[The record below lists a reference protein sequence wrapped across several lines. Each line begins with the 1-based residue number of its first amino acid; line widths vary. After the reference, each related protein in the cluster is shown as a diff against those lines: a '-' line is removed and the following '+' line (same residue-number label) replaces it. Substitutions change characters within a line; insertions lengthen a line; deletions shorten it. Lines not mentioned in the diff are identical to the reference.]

1 MDYLVDEATQWMSP
15 YFQVERGK
23 KVRIATIAILS
34 ILFITGCR
42 ITGSHSPGSVLRDI
56 PREERV
62 ALMVMNFKNTTSKGT
77 AAEYQPWEFGIPSMI
92 IADLE
97 SIGVFNILSW
107 ERLKDIM
114 EQQAFQSYGIV
125 DEEKAV
131 EIGKVAA
138 AHYILSGSFI
148 IMSGTLRIES
158 KVFSVEK
165 GTLLGAS
172 SVTGKLDRFFELEK
186 QLVIDMTPYLGA
198 MLTPNEATL
207 LADNVE
213 TRSVD
218 ASLDNYAGEMALLQA
233 DQLKAKGDRDTAE
246 KLIEQARVRFEN
258 ALQHDP
264 TYERAQKNLA
274 SLTLAIPM
282 TL

>member
-1 MDYLVDEATQWMSP
+1 M
-15 YFQVERGK
+15 
-23 KVRIATIAILS
+23 RIIAVVILS
-34 ILFITGCR
+34 ILLLAGCKSTGP
-42 ITGSHSPGSVLRDI
+42 HSAGQVIRDI

-62 ALMVMNFKNTTSKGT
+62 ALMVMNFKNTTLKGM

-92 IADLE
+92 ITDLE

-107 ERLKDIM
+107 ERLEDIM

-125 DEEKAV
+125 DEKKAV
-131 EIGKVAA
+131 EIGKVVAA
-138 AHYILSGSFI
+138 QYILSGSFI
-148 IMSGTLRIES
+148 IMNGDLRIES

-165 GTLLGAS
+165 GTLLGAA

-198 MLTPNEATL
+198 MLTSDEAAF
-207 LADNVE
+207 LAGNIE
-213 TRSVD
+213 TTSVD

-233 DQLKAKGDRDTAE
+233 DELKVKGDTDQAE
-246 KLIEQARVRFEN
+246 KLIEQARARFED

-264 TYERAQKNLA
+264 AYDRARKNLA